1 MVEPLFYSEN
11 IKAATVGS
19 TAVLSGPEAKH
30 AVSVRRMQVGE
41 AIQLTDGLGTRLRGT
56 VLATTSAALELSV
69 TEVSQEA
76 KPSLEITLVQ
86 ALAKGDRDELAIQA
100 ATELGVSA
108 VIPWQA
114 SRSISRWDSAKEV
127 KGRARWQQIVNEAG
141 KQSLRAF
148 WPVVQASVTTSAL
161 AKTLGEYDLVL
172 VLDTTATK
180 LLSEIS
186 LPKAGS
192 IALVV
197 GPEGGIE
204 ANELEALQAAGA
216 SLVSLGANVLRTST
230 AGPAVIAALTLRS

>member
-11 IKAATVGS
+11 IKAATIGS
-19 TAVLSGPEAKH
+19 TTVLSGAEAKH

-56 VLATTSAALELSV
+56 VLATNSAALELSV
-69 TEVSQEA
+69 TEVFHEA
-76 KPSLEITLVQ
+76 KPALEITLVQ

-114 SRSISRWDSAKEV
+114 SRSISRWDSAKEA
-127 KGRARWQQIVNEAG
+127 KGRTRWQQIVNEAG

-180 LLSEIS
+180 LLAEVSV
-186 LPKAGS
+186 PKTGS

-204 ANELEALQAAGA
+204 AHELEVLQAAGVQ
-216 SLVSLGANVLRTST
+216 LVSLGANVLRTST
-230 AGPAVIAALTLRS
+230 AGPAVIAALTLR